1 MGVVRMQS
9 IFSSILVKS
18 CCIRRRHARLFFK
31 NMFGFNKTYHV
42 SDKIRTICFQS
53 SDDEEIQE
61 FLDNVDKFEGKIA
74 RIHRA
79 VATGS
84 LQDLQQHLDRKKF
97 ALAKDKRT
105 GVGILHKAVAY
116 SHQHLVK

>member
-1 MGVVRMQS
+1 MS
-9 IFSSILVKS
+9 VK
-18 CCIRRRHARLFFK
+18 IQL
-31 NMFGFNKTYHV
+31 
-42 SDKIRTICFQS
+42 KIRICCQS